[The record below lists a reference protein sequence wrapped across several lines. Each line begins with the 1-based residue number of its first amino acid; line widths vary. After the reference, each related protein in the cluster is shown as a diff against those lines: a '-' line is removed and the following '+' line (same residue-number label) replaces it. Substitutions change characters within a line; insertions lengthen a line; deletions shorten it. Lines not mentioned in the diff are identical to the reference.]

1 MGWRLAADVTLLV
14 HFAFILFVTFGALL
28 LFRFPRMVWVHLP
41 AAIWGTYVE
50 VAGKIC
56 PLTILENRFRG
67 AAGQSG
73 YSESFIEH
81 YIFPVI
87 YPAGLTRTM
96 QLTLGAALLVIN
108 LTVYACWLLRQRKT
122 RNNRDSSAD

>member
-1 MGWRLAADVTLLV
+1 MGWRLAADATLLV
-14 HFAFILFVTFGALL
+14 HFAFILFVIFGALL

-41 AAIWGTYVE
+41 AAIWGAYVE
-50 VAGKIC
+50 LAGKIC
-56 PLTILENRFRG
+56 PLTILENAFRS

-96 QLTLGAALLVIN
+96 QLTLGAALLTIN
-108 LTVYACWLLRQRKT
+108 LALYARWLLRQRKT
-122 RNNRDSSAD
+122 RNNRDSALD